1 MAKTEMK
8 FELRENPTMR
18 VEIGGVGCDV
28 ELGNPTFVLAA
39 AEWQRKLEAAAADGA
54 GAAELAALAS
64 DGLAMVADA
73 VGDEAAERLVGGR
86 NRLNFYRLV
95 DVVRALTAVLSS
107 ERSLEAM
114 RGAAADV
121 ATLDE

>member
-1 MAKTEMK
+1 MAKTEMT

-18 VEIGGVGCDV
+18 VEIGGVACDV

-39 AEWQRKLEAAAADGA
+39 AEWQRKLEAASGEGA
-54 GAAELAALAS
+54 GAGELAALAS

-107 ERSLEAM
+107 ERSMEAM
-114 RGAAADV
+114 RGAAAGV

>member
-1 MAKTEMK
+1 MAKTEMT
-8 FELRENPTMR
+8 FELRENPTMG
-18 VEIGGVGCDV
+18 VEIGGVACDV

-39 AEWQRKLEAAAADGA
+39 AEWQRKLEAASREGA
-54 GAAELAALAS
+54 GAGELAALAS

-107 ERSLEAM
+107 ERSMEAM
-114 RGAAADV
+114 RGAAAGV